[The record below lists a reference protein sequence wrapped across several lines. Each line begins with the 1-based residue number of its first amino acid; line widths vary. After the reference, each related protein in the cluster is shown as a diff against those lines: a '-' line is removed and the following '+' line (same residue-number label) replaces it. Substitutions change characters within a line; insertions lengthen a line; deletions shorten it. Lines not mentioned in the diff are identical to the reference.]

1 VGRRTRCSG
10 AIEVQQ
16 RMAPAR
22 GNWPVPVPVLCEWIC
37 YCGRH
42 SGHVTVASIIRIHYR
57 RGHMQKS
64 RCRVPAPGE
73 SASELSPVLSTR
85 CGEASAVTWCRL
97 VLAIPSALPALP
109 CPLLNPPPDG
119 PMLAHATKKKS
130 FPPHCRGSTA
140 ARMTTALFLALNLGA
155 AELAARPVVCT
166 DLPTHVC
173 CNSRFRTPGDDH
185 YAIGQRGFFLAIEA
199 RSALTPCFCGCP
211 DALWLKMAGHDLS
224 AV

>member
-119 PMLAHATKKKS
+119 PMLAHATKKKA
-130 FPPHCRGSTA
+130 FHPTAEDPPQP
-140 ARMTTALFLALNLGA
+140 
-155 AELAARPVVCT
+155 E
-166 DLPTHVC
+166 
-173 CNSRFRTPGDDH
+173 
-185 YAIGQRGFFLAIEA
+185 
-199 RSALTPCFCGCP
+199 
-211 DALWLKMAGHDLS
+211 
-224 AV
+224 